1 MITRV
6 EVNLEKYKNSSG
18 TRGLV
23 DEKGNYFEDS
33 LLFIIVQISLTSS
46 YPVEWVC
53 LVARKLCWIIFFPE
67 VFIKEDKLKRNLLAQ
82 SVQSKIFLQTRL

>member
-46 YPVEWVC
+46 YPVE
-53 LVARKLCWIIFFPE
+53 
-67 VFIKEDKLKRNLLAQ
+67 
-82 SVQSKIFLQTRL
+82 